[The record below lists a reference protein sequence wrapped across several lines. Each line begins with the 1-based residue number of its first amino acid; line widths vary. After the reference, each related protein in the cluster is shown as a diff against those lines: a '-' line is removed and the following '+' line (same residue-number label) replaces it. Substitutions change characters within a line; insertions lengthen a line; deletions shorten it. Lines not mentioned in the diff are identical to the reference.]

1 MLKRFLRKQLH
12 KKENGGAVEAL
23 LVFSVAIIVF
33 MAIMVITIAAFSTIN
48 NKWKIRQTVREYM
61 LLAETQGCL
70 KGEDVIQLRE
80 YLESECYMDDVVINP
95 DITQLRPFGEQIEL
109 HVSGKLNYGDLYK
122 ISFGN
127 NLLKHIGEEETI
139 NIHRY
144 STSKQ

>member
-48 NKWKIRQTVREYM
+48 NKWKIRQTAREYM

-70 KGEDVIQLRE
+70 KAEDVVQLKAE
-80 YLESECYMDDVVINP
+80 LATCYLVDIEINS
-95 DITQLRPFGEQIEL
+95 DITELKPFGEQIEL
-109 HVSGKLNYGDLYK
+109 HISGKLNYGDLYK

-127 NLLKHIGEEETI
+127 NLLKHIGSEEEI